1 MSTNGSEG
9 SPACESSIGRHPW
22 LWAGGLL
29 WGLVAIALVTA
40 WQASRQQRL
49 AAEQAREEGL
59 ENAALDSNS
68 PARIVLPVSQSGG
81 EEQVIDIS
89 NLLSKGGNADDVP
102 MWSPDGIEDFSLTNM
117 DGRTITKA
125 ALLGRPWAV
134 CFVFTKCLGPCP
146 RVTQQLKA
154 LQDRLKKSDIRLV
167 TLTVDPARDTPEVLQ
182 NYAKL
187 NGADPERWYFLSGD
201 QAAIY
206 RLIQHS
212 FRMPVQEVNGPNRQ
226 EGFEV
231 IHSTNVMLVDRHG
244 VVQGKFNAAKDEEMV
259 SLRRELQKLADP
271 MPIADSTAT
280 ESEPPVAD
288 AGSGR

>member
-9 SPACESSIGRHPW
+9 SPVCEPSCGRRPW

-49 AAEQAREEGL
+49 AVEQARAEAL
-59 ENAALDSNS
+59 RNATLDPNS
-68 PARIVLPVSQSGG
+68 PAQIVLPVSQSSGDG
-81 EEQVIDIS
+81 QVINITD
-89 NLLSKGGNADDVP
+89 LLSQGGNADDLP
-102 MWSPDGIEDFSLTNM
+102 MWSPDGIEDFSLTNC
-117 DGRTITKA
+117 DGKTITKA
-125 ALLGRPWAV
+125 DLLGRPWAV

-146 RVTQQLKA
+146 RVTQQMKE
-154 LQDRLKKSDIRLV
+154 LQDRLKKSDVRLV
-167 TLTVDPARDTPEVLQ
+167 TISVDPARDTPEVLM

-187 NGADPERWYFLSGD
+187 NGADLERWYFLTGD

-206 RLIQHS
+206 GLIHRS
-212 FRMPVQEVNGPNRQ
+212 FRMPVQEVKGPNRQ

-231 IHSTNVMLVDRHG
+231 IHSTNVMLVDQHG
-244 VVQGKFNAAKDEEMV
+244 VVQGKFNAARDEEMV
-259 SLRRELQKLADP
+259 ELRRELRSLAEP
-271 MPIADSTAT
+271 MPVADTT
-280 ESEPPVAD
+280 EPRSDPPVAD